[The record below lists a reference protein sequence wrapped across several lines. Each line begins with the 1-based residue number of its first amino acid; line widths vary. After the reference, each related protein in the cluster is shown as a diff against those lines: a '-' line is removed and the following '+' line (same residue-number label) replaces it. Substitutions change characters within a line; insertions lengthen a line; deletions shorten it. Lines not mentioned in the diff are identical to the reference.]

1 MANVTITQLPN
12 ATTLAGTESVPV
24 VQNGVTVQTTVGAI
38 ANAYSQTQTYVT
50 VNQESSLAN
59 SQVLTAGTGIN
70 VTSSA
75 PQGNITVALK
85 TSGVTAGSYTVAN
98 ITVDSYGR
106 VTAASSG
113 SSSGTGTVT
122 SVAATVPSF
131 LSVSGSPITTS
142 GTLAISYSGTA
153 LPVVNGGTGVT
164 TSVGSGSNVLS
175 ISPTLVTPVLGTP
188 TSVTLTNANGLPLT
202 TGVTGILPVANG
214 GTGTST
220 PSLVQGTN
228 VTITGTWPNQTISAS
243 GSGGGG
249 VTSVS
254 GTTGRITSTGGT
266 TPVIDLATTAVT
278 AGTYTAANITVDAYG
293 RLTAAANGTGGGG
306 GTVTSVAAT
315 VPSFL
320 SVSGSPITTSGTLAI
335 TYSGTALPV
344 ANGGT
349 GVTASSG
356 ANSVVLRDANQNISV
371 NSISESY
378 SNVAAAGTTTVLTVS
393 SSPNYVVTGS
403 GGQTYQLPDATT
415 LPNGMDFT
423 FNNNQSSGTIIVK
436 NNSGTTLT
444 TIQSGGFVDVILLS
458 NSTAAGSWD
467 THSYAPSNVSWS
479 TNTLNYVGS
488 ITGATWN
495 GSAISVS
502 YGGTGATTLTGLV
515 VGNGTSAMTTVTAP
529 SGTVV
534 GTSDTQTLTNKWIQ
548 PRVNATTA
556 NTATYS
562 VSTDSYDMLIITGQS
577 VAITSIATTGTPVNG
592 QKFIV
597 SITSTNT
604 SITFSATNFESSGT
618 VTLPTTV
625 TSGVRLDVGFIWNVA
640 TSKWRCV
647 ASA

>member
-1 MANVTITQLPN
+1 
-12 ATTLAGTESVPV
+12 
-24 VQNGVTVQTTVGAI
+24 
-38 ANAYSQTQTYVT
+38 
-50 VNQESSLAN
+50 
-59 SQVLTAGTGIN
+59 
-70 VTSSA
+70 
-75 PQGNITVALK
+75 
-85 TSGVTAGSYTVAN
+85 
-98 ITVDSYGR
+98 
-106 VTAASSG
+106 
-113 SSSGTGTVT
+113 
-122 SVAATVPSF
+122 
-131 LSVSGSPITTS
+131 
-142 GTLAISYSGTA
+142 
-153 LPVVNGGTGVT
+153 
-164 TSVGSGSNVLS
+164 
-175 ISPTLVTPVLGTP
+175 
-188 TSVTLTNANGLPLT
+188 
-202 TGVTGILPVANG
+202 
-214 GTGTST
+214 
-220 PSLVQGTN
+220 
-228 VTITGTWPNQTISAS
+228 
-243 GSGGGG
+243 
-249 VTSVS
+249 
-254 GTTGRITSTGGT
+254 
-266 TPVIDLATTAVT
+266 
-278 AGTYTAANITVDAYG
+278 
-293 RLTAAANGTGGGG
+293 
-306 GTVTSVAAT
+306 
-315 VPSFL
+315 
-320 SVSGSPITTSGTLAI
+320 
-335 TYSGTALPV
+335 
-344 ANGGT
+344 
-349 GVTASSG
+349 
-356 ANSVVLRDANQNISV
+356 
-371 NSISESY
+371 
-378 SNVAAAGTTTVLTVS
+378 
-393 SSPNYVVTGS
+393 
-403 GGQTYQLPDATT
+403 
-415 LPNGMDFT
+415 MDFT

>member
-458 NSTAAGSWD
+458 NSTAAGLWD

-479 TNTLNYVGS
+479 TNTLNYAGS
-488 ITGATWN
+488 IIGATWN